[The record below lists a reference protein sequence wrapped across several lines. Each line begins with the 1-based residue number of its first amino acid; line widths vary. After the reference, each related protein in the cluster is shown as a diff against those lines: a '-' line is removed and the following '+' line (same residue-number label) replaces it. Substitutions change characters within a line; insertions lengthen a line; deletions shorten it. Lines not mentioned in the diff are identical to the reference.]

1 MTLQNSFFTILNII
15 SLLCE
20 ILLGYFLLIKVL
32 TLKTFRACRLC
43 TCIFPAVHA
52 VLLLTEEYS
61 ITARAAVSISVML
74 RKNLWKYLT
83 APVPPDDIRCE
94 TQS

>member
-1 MTLQNSFFTILNII
+1 MLDKLM
-15 SLLCE
+15 LH
-20 ILLGYFLLIKVL
+20 K
-32 TLKTFRACRLC
+32 
-43 TCIFPAVHA
+43 PAVLRPA
-52 VLLLTEEYS
+52 EEWFKLNATQEYS